1 MRKVDIAEFLK
12 VGLGVFVATR
22 DSENV
27 PHGVAGSALV
37 LEGDNRAV
45 VFVPEYEC
53 AQLVDDIHANGA
65 IAVLVDQP
73 TTHRGYQLK
82 GRALAVRDETPAEA
96 AEVRAF
102 VGRLMDEYAT
112 IGVTPEVIERL
123 VFWPC
128 RAIEFEY
135 DAVFEQTPGPGAGQ
149 AVRVRS

>member
-82 GRALAVRDETPAEA
+82 GRALAVRDDGTGFSAADRARASLGLVSMRERVRLVGGELDIVSRPDHGTSVVAWVPLREA
-96 AEVRAF
+96 A
-102 VGRLMDEYAT
+102 
-112 IGVTPEVIERL
+112 
-123 VFWPC
+123 
-128 RAIEFEY
+128 
-135 DAVFEQTPGPGAGQ
+135 
-149 AVRVRS
+149 